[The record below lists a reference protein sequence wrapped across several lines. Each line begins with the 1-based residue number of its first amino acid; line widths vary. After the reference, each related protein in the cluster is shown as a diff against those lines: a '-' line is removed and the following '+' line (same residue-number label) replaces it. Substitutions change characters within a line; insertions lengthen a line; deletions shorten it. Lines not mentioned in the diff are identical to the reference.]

1 MGLFD
6 FLKKRNKQNNEP
18 SKSMSKKDFNI
29 SSMISIKTEIINN
42 PPEPDVIPVDKIIKG
57 MKPNEVGLYPH
68 EVLLLSYAPKYYL
81 EGNSYPGFWWYKYGV
96 KDVDKCLITLKD
108 RGFLQIG
115 SLRSAIEK
123 ETAAV
128 LKDVLKD
135 NRLKVSGKKAELVQR
150 LLDEVSEEKLNTI
163 FTKRTYDLTD
173 AGNEILKKE
182 DYIPYIHRHG
192 IEDLDI
198 WSLSEK
204 FKNRKPGLSFR
215 DVIWGYLNERSM
227 IHIKNSDFGLY
238 RNCRFSMSEF
248 VKEEGKLD
256 NAFALLSEVIRYD
269 LSGLSNGFSMQFM
282 DIYADGY
289 FPYKNSIVTMAPG
302 ITSRVVDYQEKKG
315 LSDDELKSKLLE
327 EMNRIQLPFR
337 LFAAE
342 ECADIVLM
350 EIRKDEEGLEKLYNK
365 AKRRFKK
372 EYGIK

>member
-6 FLKKRNKQNNEP
+6 FLKKRNKQNNEH
-18 SKSMSKKDFNI
+18 SKSNGEKNLGIGSLINV
-29 SSMISIKTEIINN
+29 KTEIINT
-42 PPEPDVIPVDKIIKG
+42 PSEPDVIPVEKIIKG
-57 MKPNEVGLYPH
+57 MKPNDVGLYPH
-68 EVLLLSYAPKYYL
+68 EILLLSYAPKYYL
-81 EGNSYPGFWWYKYGV
+81 EGNSYPGFWWYQYGV
-96 KDVDKCLITLKD
+96 KDVDKCLISLRD
-108 RGFLQIG
+108 RGFLQFG

-135 NRLKVSGKKAELVQR
+135 NGLKVSGKKAELVQR
-150 LLDEVSEEKLNTI
+150 LMDEVSEEKLNTI
-163 FTKRTYDLTD
+163 FTKRTYNLTD

-192 IEDLDI
+192 IEDLNI

-204 FKNRKPGLSFR
+204 VKNRKPGRSFR
-215 DVIWGYLNERSM
+215 DVIWGYLNERGM
-227 IHIKNSDFGLY
+227 IHIKDGNFGLY

-256 NAFALLSEVIRYD
+256 NAFALLAEVIRYD

-282 DIYADGY
+282 EIYADGY

-315 LSDDELKSKLLE
+315 LSDDELKNKLLE
-327 EMNRIQLPFR
+327 EMNRIQLPFS
-337 LFAAE
+337 LFTAE

-350 EIRKDEEGLEKLYNK
+350 EIHKDEEGLEKLYNK

>member
-18 SKSMSKKDFNI
+18 SKSMSKKDFDI

-182 DYIPYIHRHG
+182 DNIPYIHRHG

-204 FKNRKPGLSFR
+204 VKNRKPGLSFR

-327 EMNRIQLPFR
+327 EMSRIQLPFS

-350 EIRKDEEGLEKLYNK
+350 EIHKDEEGLEKLYNK

>member
-18 SKSMSKKDFNI
+18 SKSKDKKDFDI
-29 SSMISIKTEIINN
+29 SSMIRVKTEIINT
-42 PPEPDVIPVDKIIKG
+42 PPEPDVIPVEKIIKG

-96 KDVDKCLITLKD
+96 KDVDKCLISLKD

-192 IEDLDI
+192 IEDLDM

-204 FKNRKPGLSFR
+204 VKNRKPGLSFR

-256 NAFALLSEVIRYD
+256 NAFSLLSEVIRYD

-315 LSDDELKSKLLE
+315 LSDEDLKKKLYDDMSK
-327 EMNRIQLPFR
+327 IKLPFSV
-337 LFAAE
+337 FTDD

-350 EIRKDEEGLEKLYNK
+350 EIHKDVEGLEMLYNK

>member
-6 FLKKRNKQNNEP
+6 FLKKQNKQNNEP
-18 SKSMSKKDFNI
+18 SKSMSKKDLGIGSLI
-29 SSMISIKTEIINN
+29 SVKTEIINT
-42 PPEPDVIPVDKIIKG
+42 PPEPDVIPVEKIIKG
-57 MKPNEVGLYPH
+57 MKPNDVGLYPH
-68 EVLLLSYAPKYYL
+68 EILLLSYAPKYYL

-135 NRLKVSGKKAELVQR
+135 NGLKVSGKKAELVQR

-198 WSLSEK
+198 WSLNEMV
-204 FKNRKPGLSFR
+204 KNRKPGLSFR

-256 NAFALLSEVIRYD
+256 NAFALLAEVIRYD

-282 DIYADGY
+282 GIYADGY

-315 LSDDELKSKLLE
+315 LSDDELKNKLLE
-327 EMNRIQLPFR
+327 EMNRIQLPFS
-337 LFAAE
+337 LFTAE

-350 EIRKDEEGLEKLYNK
+350 EIHKDEEGLEKLYNK

>member
-204 FKNRKPGLSFR
+204 VKSRKAGLSFR

>member
-6 FLKKRNKQNNEP
+6 FLKKRNNKNKQV
-18 SKSMSKKDFNI
+18 SKSNNKKDFDI

-42 PPEPDVIPVDKIIKG
+42 PSEPDVIPVEKIIKG

-68 EVLLLSYAPKYYL
+68 EVLLLFYAPKYYL
-81 EGNSYPGFWWYKYGV
+81 EGNTYPGFWWYKYGV
-96 KDVDKCLITLKD
+96 KDVDKCLISLKD

-150 LLDEVSEEKLNTI
+150 LIDEVSEEKLNDI

-204 FKNRKPGLSFR
+204 VKSRKAGLSFR

-256 NAFALLSEVIRYD
+256 NAFSLLSEVIRYD

-327 EMNRIQLPFR
+327 EMNRIQLPFS
-337 LFAAE
+337 LFVAE

-350 EIRKDEEGLEKLYNK
+350 EINKDEEGLEKLYNK